1 MKGLILILAQL
12 VAGWPVLGQAPGS
25 DAAQVLL
32 AAPPPAPVVSAN
44 AQTIGNRGSRVF
56 FYWIVANFPV
66 GKSVPYGPAQVSNV
80 ADTLTG
86 GNYVRVVWSPVTGAT
101 SYDVLR
107 TTTAVLPNGA
117 ANIAVATSVSGTLY
131 DNASE
136 TINSYTVSS
145 ASTASGFWSLDNR
158 GYSLPVM
165 TFSSDPIVPTFIGT
179 TLPSAC
185 VVGQKFF
192 KTDATAGAN
201 LYLCTSTNVWTVN
214 GSSGVCADCV
224 LGASNIT
231 TGGRMVGVLSSG
243 TVTEYSDFIRTAAG
257 RYQIYDSGGSGVTT
271 LTVRAGAGQSTTDL
285 LRWLNGAGSTLGRIT
300 FAGLV
305 DAGNAVMYQSGNTAF
320 KTAYAAS
327 YFGDGALTSS
337 GPSSPSFMISGAT
350 VVMATRNTGVYGWAA
365 SATDASGALDLGL
378 TRASANNLAVTN
390 GSSTNYW
397 LLGAAG
403 IQCGSGDG
411 NSAACDVG
419 TTGARVRNVNAAGTV
434 TAGTNSFAG
443 NGFYLAGGGDWS
455 IASTAMKLRSDS
467 TIGFANGTNATGTID
482 TIIRRGGAAGMLV
495 IGDGSAAAS
504 SSYPALKRSTTEL
517 QAKLADD
524 SAFTTFTSSNLKQG
538 SGSPEGVVSG
548 VVGDIYQNTT
558 GGTGTSAYIKESGV
572 GTTGWVAIAPSSGG
586 TGLFQTLINDLR
598 PTITVTTLTLD
609 AGRCWGANKV
619 AATAVITAGAGNG
632 SFVAYCTD
640 SQTLVVEDSTA
651 AGLTITCTNCTR
663 IQVPTPQVPE
673 GLYPVATGTITT
685 GQWTAVTDT
694 RDFTTRFRF
703 QNGTGMATTV
713 VGSVVTEAVD
723 PVQVQMTANDYD
735 VVTRLDATA
744 STSSAPAKTGTSL
757 PGTCIV
763 GDQYFKSDETAGGN
777 LYGCTTGN
785 TWTKVGSG
793 TTVTKNGVY
802 MQVGG
807 TNYLMPGMYPATLP
821 NTTGKSYVTNAGTA
835 TATTTSTG
843 NALKLTLTT
852 GTNGWRPYGKTRGA
866 VTKLTVAIACPG
878 VQTASGTASTVNV
891 CGVGFRDS
899 ATNRLQGFRFENSSS
914 GITYQSISNYS
925 DVTTFSAN
933 SAIGVARLSNQL
945 VYIQIEVTG
954 GTTCIYRI
962 SPDGTNW
969 TELLSDNTYLATPDQ
984 IWVGG
989 MSDNTS
995 GNDVLVYSWLEE

>member
-145 ASTASGFWSLDNR
+145 ASTASGFWRLDNR
-158 GYSLPVM
+158 NYALPVL
-165 TFSSDPIVPTFIGT
+165 TFSSSFIIPTYIGT
-179 TLPSAC
+179 SLPATC
-185 VVGQKFF
+185 VTGQEYF
-192 KTDATAGAN
+192 KTDVAAGSN
-201 LYLCTSTNVWTVN
+201 KYLCTSANTWTPITGGGGGTPGGSN
-214 GSSGVCADCV
+214 GQIQYNNAGAFGGANLTWNAVTGLQFGTDNLNPIGASGSGRPSALFVAGTGTFGGNLSAGVIVSSG
-224 LGASNIT
+224 G
-231 TGGRMVGVLSSG
+231 LSP
-243 TVTEYSDFIRTAAG
+243 TTAA
-257 RYQIYDSGGSGVTT
+257 R
-271 LTVRAGAGQSTTDL
+271 
-285 LRWLNGAGSTLGRIT
+285 T
-300 FAGLV
+300 FI
-305 DAGNAVMYQSGNTAF
+305 
-320 KTAYAAS
+320 
-327 YFGDGALTSS
+327 
-337 GPSSPSFMISGAT
+337 SSPA
-350 VVMATRNTGVYGWAA
+350 
-365 SATDASGALDLGL
+365 
-378 TRASANNLAVTN
+378 
-390 GSSTNYW
+390 
-397 LLGAAG
+397 
-403 IQCGSGDG
+403 DG
-411 NSAACDVG
+411 NLL
-419 TTGARVRNVNAAGTV
+419 
-434 TAGTNSFAG
+434 
-443 NGFYLAGGGDWS
+443 LA
-455 IASTAMKLRSDS
+455 
-467 TIGFANGTNATGTID
+467 N
-482 TIIRRGGAAGMLV
+482 
-495 IGDGSAAAS
+495 AAAS
-504 SSYPALKRSTTEL
+504 TFDRLQFGGTTSSFPALKRSSTTL
-517 QAKLADD
+517 QARLADD
-524 SAFTTFTSSNLKQG
+524 SAFTPFTSSNLKQG

-558 GGTGTSAYIKESGV
+558 GGAGTSAYIKESGV

-586 TGLFQTLINDLR
+586 TGSFQTLINDLR
-598 PTITVTTLTLD
+598 PTITTTTLTLNT
-609 AGRCWGANKV
+609 GRCWGANKST
-619 AATAVITAGAGNG
+619 ATAVITAGAGSG

-640 SQTLVVEDSTA
+640 SQTLVVEDATA

-663 IQVPTPQVPE
+663 IQTATPQVPE

-713 VGSVVTEAVD
+713 TGSVVTEAVD

-785 TWTKVGSG
+785 VWTKVGPGGAISITDNLYWPFG
-793 TTVTKNGVY
+793 YGGDTDTTYTPGANVQVVY
-802 MQVGG
+802 RI
-807 TNYLMPGMYPATLP
+807 TPLATYTLS
-821 NTTGKSYVTNAGTA
+821 KLRYRAGTA
-835 TATTTSTG
+835 SGYVAFGVVTSNGNTLVTNSNVTCNNATNGAYNTNQCTLPGNLTLTAGTTYYVVITADAATSYYVVGSQGGPLNWFGGTG
-843 NALKLTLTT
+843 NASYIGTATNAST
-852 GTNGWRPYGKTRGA
+852 GTGA
-866 VTKLTVAIACPG
+866 TLAVSVPL
-878 VQTASGTASTVNV
+878 GTIN
-891 CGVGFRDS
+891 
-899 ATNRLQGFRFENSSS
+899 
-914 GITYQSISNYS
+914 
-925 DVTTFSAN
+925 
-933 SAIGVARLSNQL
+933 AIGSVVGNQYPSM
-945 VYIQIEVTG
+945 VYI
-954 GTTCIYRI
+954 
-962 SPDGTNW
+962 P
-969 TELLSDNTYLATPDQ
+969 
-984 IWVGG
+984 
-989 MSDNTS
+989 
-995 GNDVLVYSWLEE
+995 